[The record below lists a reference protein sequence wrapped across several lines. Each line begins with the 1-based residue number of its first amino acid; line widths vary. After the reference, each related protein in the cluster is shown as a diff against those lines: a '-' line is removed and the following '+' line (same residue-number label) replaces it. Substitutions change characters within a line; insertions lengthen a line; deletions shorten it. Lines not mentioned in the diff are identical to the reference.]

1 MMPRGTIS
9 LKIFSNTG
17 IILLS
22 ERKSSDVVFESVYF
36 NLKFV
41 LLRGVLYPDGISGGV
56 VAST

>member
-22 ERKSSDVVFESVYF
+22 ERKSSDVVFESVCF